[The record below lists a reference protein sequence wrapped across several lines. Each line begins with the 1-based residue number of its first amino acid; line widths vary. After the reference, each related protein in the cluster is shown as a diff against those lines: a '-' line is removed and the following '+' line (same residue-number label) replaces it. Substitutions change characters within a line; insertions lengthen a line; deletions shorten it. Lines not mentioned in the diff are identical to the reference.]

1 MSSENEYKKLL
12 VIGTLIGLLGS
23 LAIIVGMILDIV
35 GGAIAV
41 HGLAILTLVFGIF
54 ITCLITFLGALTP
67 HGLNINDERPS
78 LFALL
83 LFIFAPTVIF
93 TSFNTP
99 LYFLLDYGNA
109 VLGSGSISASFY
121 IVFIGVALLLIA
133 FLFLAWIFLWK
144 NRMSSTGG
152 LNLGGGSSDIGFV
165 KILRIITS
173 FLTILAATGI
183 ILGMILPASGTAAA
197 GLLMYED
204 GTQLDLA
211 ALTFIVILAGIVI
224 TAVIMLLGNFGVKK
238 FPNSELPVL
247 ALLSLAIIL
256 PGYEP
261 QSATTSFWS
270 SPVRALLSFGNS
282 IFGDLEI
289 WGWILIVG
297 LLVLVLAFFLGI
309 LSFFLG
315 KTATYLARPGRAP
328 RTGGSGGLEGRRKKG
343 KFPSGPPSAPPGTMD
358 GSQPAALSGQPSG
371 TQPTVTSAPPS
382 PPSFMPSA
390 PTGASTTAPSGDSP
404 TCPFCGKGLR
414 FIDEYSRWY
423 CDTCSQYV

>member
-109 VLGSGSISASFY
+109 VLGSGSITANFY

-133 FLFLAWIFLWK
+133 FLFQAWIFLWK

-152 LNLGGGSSDIGFV
+152 LNLGGTSDIGFV

-173 FLTILAATGI
+173 FITILAATGI
-183 ILGMILPASGTAAA
+183 ILGMILPASGTAVA

-224 TAVIMLLGNFGVKK
+224 TAVIMLLGNFGIKR

-261 QSATTSFWS
+261 QTVTDTFWS

-315 KTATYLARPGRAP
+315 KTA
-328 RTGGSGGLEGRRKKG
+328 
-343 KFPSGPPSAPPGTMD
+343 
-358 GSQPAALSGQPSG
+358 
-371 TQPTVTSAPPS
+371 
-382 PPSFMPSA
+382 
-390 PTGASTTAPSGDSP
+390 
-404 TCPFCGKGLR
+404 
-414 FIDEYSRWY
+414 
-423 CDTCSQYV
+423 

>member
-1 MSSENEYKKLL
+1 
-12 VIGTLIGLLGS
+12 
-23 LAIIVGMILDIV
+23 
-35 GGAIAV
+35 
-41 HGLAILTLVFGIF
+41 
-54 ITCLITFLGALTP
+54 
-67 HGLNINDERPS
+67 
-78 LFALL
+78 
-83 LFIFAPTVIF
+83 
-93 TSFNTP
+93 
-99 LYFLLDYGNA
+99 
-109 VLGSGSISASFY
+109 
-121 IVFIGVALLLIA
+121 
-133 FLFLAWIFLWK
+133 
-144 NRMSSTGG
+144 
-152 LNLGGGSSDIGFV
+152 
-165 KILRIITS
+165 
-173 FLTILAATGI
+173 
-183 ILGMILPASGTAAA
+183 MILPASGTAVA

-224 TAVIMLLGNFGVKK
+224 TAVIMLLGNFGIKR

-261 QSATTSFWS
+261 QTVTDTFWS

-315 KTATYLARPGRAP
+315 KTATFIARPARAE
-328 RTGGSGGLEGRRKKG
+328 RSGGPGRLEGRRRKG
-343 KFPSGPPSAPPGTMD
+343 KFPTGPPSAPVESAD
-358 GSQPAALSGQPSG
+358 GLPVPALSGQTTG

-382 PPSFMPSA
+382 PPSFMPTA
-390 PTGASTTAPSGDSP
+390 PTGGETAAPSGESP

-423 CDTCSQYV
+423 CDSCSQYV

>member
-67 HGLNINDERPS
+67 YGLNINDERPS

-109 VLGSGSISASFY
+109 VLGSGSITANFY

-133 FLFLAWIFLWK
+133 FLFQAWIFLWK

-152 LNLGGGSSDIGFV
+152 LNLGGTSDIGFV

-173 FLTILAATGI
+173 FITILAATGI
-183 ILGMILPASGTAAA
+183 ILGMILPASGTAVA

-224 TAVIMLLGNFGVKK
+224 TAVIMLLGNFGIKR

-261 QSATTSFWS
+261 QTVTDTFWS

-289 WGWILIVG
+289 LGWILIVG

-315 KTATYLARPGRAP
+315 KTATYISRPAREAR
-328 RTGGSGGLEGRRKKG
+328 SGGTGRLEARRKKG
-343 KFPSGPPSAPPGTMD
+343 KFPKGPPSAPG
-358 GSQPAALSGQPSG
+358 GSPPAALSGPQSG

-390 PTGASTTAPSGDSP
+390 PTKGSTAAPSGDSP

>member
-41 HGLAILTLVFGIF
+41 HGLAILTLVFGVF

-224 TAVIMLLGNFGVKK
+224 TAIIMLLGNFGVKK

-371 TQPTVTSAPPS
+371 TQPTITSAPPS

-390 PTGASTTAPSGDSP
+390 PTGASTAAPQGDSP

>member
-1 MSSENEYKKLL
+1 MSSETEYKKLL

-23 LAIIVGMILDIV
+23 LAVIVGMILDIIE
-35 GGAIAV
+35 GAIEV
-41 HGLAILTLVFGIF
+41 RGLSILTLVFGIF
-54 ITCLITFLGALTP
+54 VTCLITFLGALTP

-99 LYFLLDYGNA
+99 LYFLLNYGND
-109 VLGSGSISASFY
+109 VLGSGSITASFY
-121 IVFIGVALLLIA
+121 IIFIGVALLLIA

-144 NRMSSTGG
+144 NRLSSTGG
-152 LNLGGGSSDIGFV
+152 LNLGGASDIGFV
-165 KILRIITS
+165 KLLRIITS
-173 FLTILAATGI
+173 FLTILGAVGV
-183 ILGMILPASGTAAA
+183 ILGMVFPASGTAVA

-211 ALTFIVILAGIVI
+211 ALTFIVILSGLTI
-224 TAVIMLLGNFGVKK
+224 TAIITLLGNFGIKK
-238 FPNSELPVL
+238 LPKSELPIL
-247 ALLSLAIIL
+247 ALLALGIIL
-256 PGYEP
+256 PGYAPE
-261 QSATTSFWS
+261 SVTVSVWS
-270 SPVRALLSFGNS
+270 SPVQELLSYGNL

-297 LLVLVLAFFLGI
+297 LLVLVLSLFLTI

-315 KTATYLARPGRAP
+315 KTATFSARPGR
-328 RTGGSGGLEGRRKKG
+328 EGRSGRLEVRKKKG
-343 KFPSGPPSAPPGTMD
+343 KFPSGPPSAPATGPPSAINGM
-358 GSQPAALSGQPSG
+358 SSPALSGPPKSSQPI
-371 TQPTVTSAPPS
+371 VTSAPPQ
-382 PPSFMPSA
+382 PPSFMPTS
-390 PTGASTTAPSGDSP
+390 PPGGAGTQANDNP
-404 TCPFCGKGLR
+404 TCPFCGKELR

>member
-67 HGLNINDERPS
+67 YGLNINDERPS

-109 VLGSGSISASFY
+109 VLGSGSITANFY

-133 FLFLAWIFLWK
+133 FLFQAWIFLWK

-152 LNLGGGSSDIGFV
+152 LNLGGTSDIGFV

-173 FLTILAATGI
+173 FITILAATGI
-183 ILGMILPASGTAAA
+183 ILGMILPASGTAVA

-224 TAVIMLLGNFGVKK
+224 TAVIMLLGNFGIKR

-261 QSATTSFWS
+261 QTVTDTFWS

-289 WGWILIVG
+289 LGWILIVG

-315 KTATYLARPGRAP
+315 KTATYISRPAREAR
-328 RTGGSGGLEGRRKKG
+328 SGGTGRLEARRKKG
-343 KFPSGPPSAPPGTMD
+343 KFPKGPPSASG
-358 GSQPAALSGQPSG
+358 GSPPAALSRPPSG

-390 PTGASTTAPSGDSP
+390 PTKGSTAAPSGDSP

>member
-35 GGAIAV
+35 EGTIAV

-54 ITCLITFLGALTP
+54 ISCLITFLGALTP

-109 VLGSGSISASFY
+109 VLGSGSITASFY

-144 NRMSSTGG
+144 NRLSSTGG
-152 LNLGGGSSDIGFV
+152 LNLGGTSDIGFV
-165 KILRIITS
+165 RVLRIITS

-183 ILGMILPASGTAAA
+183 ILGMILPATGTAPA
-197 GLLMYED
+197 GLLMYEN
-204 GTQLDLA
+204 GLQLDLA
-211 ALTFIVILAGIVI
+211 ALTFIVILGGIVI
-224 TAVIMLLGNFGVKK
+224 TAIIMLLGNFGIQK

-261 QSATTSFWS
+261 QTATTSFWS
-270 SPVRALLSFGNS
+270 SPVRALLSYGNS

-315 KTATYLARPGRAP
+315 KTATYIARPAREA
-328 RTGGSGGLEGRRKKG
+328 RSGGSGGLEARRKKG
-343 KFPSGPPSAPPGTMD
+343 KFPSSPPSAPVRSVEGLP
-358 GSQPAALSGQPSG
+358 PAPLSGPSTG

-382 PPSFMPSA
+382 PPSFMPTA
-390 PTGASTTAPSGDSP
+390 PQGASTSAPSGDSP